1 MSAKTPPLPWNLA
14 STPESVLADQRPK
27 TLRVRVPDQE
37 TLSAVLAVV
46 STHPHHRYLL
56 TADDPVGVL
65 DRVRD
70 AELAGGTDIWVGVEA
85 DDRETARAAAAY
97 IATLDSERVFVH
109 VPRLR
114 GAPCPDTLR
123 ALTEGDHWLILGS
136 ADSTPMH
143 PDWVRAV
150 RDACLLN
157 GTAFRFESWGTW
169 VENADVSS
177 DEYVVRVPREI
188 SPTHCAIHTSGR
200 VALCPDN
207 PDNPFRR
214 GEEGWTVLRRVF
226 KDDPALVLID
236 GKDHS
241 EEPFLSDEPDIPEN
255 MLNDVDDEDVGDEE
269 DIPIAV

>member
-1 MSAKTPPLPWNLA
+1 M
-14 STPESVLADQRPK
+14 
-27 TLRVRVPDQE
+27 
-37 TLSAVLAVV
+37 
-46 STHPHHRYLL
+46 
-56 TADDPVGVL
+56 
-65 DRVRD
+65 
-70 AELAGGTDIWVGVEA
+70 
-85 DDRETARAAAAY
+85 
-97 IATLDSERVFVH
+97 
-109 VPRLR
+109 
-114 GAPCPDTLR
+114 
-123 ALTEGDHWLILGS
+123 
-136 ADSTPMH
+136 
-143 PDWVRAV
+143 
-150 RDACLLN
+150 
-157 GTAFRFESWGTW
+157 
-169 VENADVSS
+169 
-177 DEYVVRVPREI
+177 PREI